1 MSGRTRAFLSPVPG
15 DSLTLNCRGTVWR
28 GVRHG
33 VSRVTSTQTRHAPC
47 PHATTRLA
55 STVRFGTDP
64 RSDSPAS
71 PVTPT
76 ARRPAS
82 LRLQSTVEDETHPAA
97 RSAASA
103 PHDLSTLPRLEVRTD
118 NDFGGETVRTAG
130 LHMCTQ
136 SLPWVLWT
144 ISHTDPK
151 RRKPGA
157 RLDLEGFNRR
167 EPPRRRVSPPPSH
180 IAVQRARLKTALRSD
195 AFRWPLRALRKLVS
209 RLERRDMSS
218 RKPAAAE

>member
-1 MSGRTRAFLSPVPG
+1 M
-15 DSLTLNCRGTVWR
+15 
-28 GVRHG
+28 
-33 VSRVTSTQTRHAPC
+33 TSTRRDTPPAPTRRHDS
-47 PHATTRLA
+47 R
-55 STVRFGTDP
+55 RQFGWDGSG
-64 RSDSPAS
+64 SDSPAS

-97 RSAASA
+97 RAASA
-103 PHDLSTLPRLEVRTD
+103 PALDPPRQCALIMISGVK
-118 NDFGGETVRTAG
+118 TVRTAG

-144 ISHTDPK
+144 ISHAQNVENLGLGLTSK
-151 RRKPGA
+151 A
-157 RLDLEGFNRR
+157 SNRR

-180 IAVQRARLKTALRSD
+180 IAVVCERGSRLPFDLMLLDGLCERYV
-195 AFRWPLRALRKLVS
+195 KLVS